1 MTLGS
6 RTATPEPRSAVLDRH
21 FNSRSVYKKNRFA
34 TLAEWRQL
42 AAWSW
47 RFLADRRL
55 VRIR

>member
-1 MTLGS
+1 MGVDHNS
-6 RTATPEPRSAVLDRH
+6 MGVDQGLDRH